1 MAAFIFVRN
10 LSHPLQDP
18 ARIKRCESFLC
29 RLRGLMFRSSLPISE
44 GLLLGIDRDSRLD
57 SSIHM
62 FFVPFD
68 LAVFWIKSELRVV
81 DKIIA
86 KSWRPAYFPA
96 RAARYTLEMHPERF
110 GDYSIGDKLEFQD
123 A

>member
-1 MAAFIFVRN
+1 MTACPLAA
-10 LSHPLQDP
+10 LHKQ
-18 ARIKRCESFLC
+18 
-29 RLRGLMFRSSLPISE
+29 GLMIAQKPATPGAA
-44 GLLLGIDRDSRLD
+44 GLLLGIDHNSRVD

-62 FFVPFD
+62 LFVPFD
-68 LAVFWIKSELRVV
+68 LAVFWINSELQVV

-96 RAARYTLEMHPERF
+96 QAARYTLEMHPDHF
-110 GDYSIGDKLEFQD
+110 ADYSVGDKIEFQN